1 MTERGLKGMT
11 KAIVAEHFGGG
22 PSVLTYYFKTK
33 EDIAAACFIRSI
45 KLYSDI
51 IDSASRHGDLSD
63 RVRHLVDSCAEIYR
77 DTSTGSLNNIV
88 RFDDMRALRDQKVF
102 DAYIQ
107 MFRKLHAILRSGH
120 PGHLHRSVTIA
131 RTHFLLQQLVSMP
144 AWLSKYH
151 PDDYTRAAARMT
163 DILLYGLQA
172 RPTAWPPPSLPLDVL
187 EDLSPAEPFLQA
199 ATRLINEHGYFGAS
213 IDKISAELD
222 VTKGAFYYH
231 LDRKDAL
238 VEACFTRTINVIR
251 RAQRAADDLK
261 ANGCERLL
269 AAVNWLVFR
278 QFDGGSP
285 LLRPAL
291 SSLPEPLKSDIL
303 QEYDRNAV
311 HFGSMVSDGIA
322 DGSLRPVDAQ
332 IGAHVIAAVINGS
345 TELDQWIFGEGEAV
359 GNQSYV
365 LALVSGLTGPLL
377 PH

>member
-1 MTERGLKGMT
+1 MTVRSPGIVVCVFTQDCHKRWLCHLGESRFLFDWMQYVQTQWFEPLLRCEPFRPIFDMVDRLPRG
-11 KAIVAEHFGGG
+11 
-22 PSVLTYYFKTK
+22 
-33 EDIAAACFIRSI
+33 
-45 KLYSDI
+45 
-51 IDSASRHGDLSD
+51 
-63 RVRHLVDSCAEIYR
+63 
-77 DTSTGSLNNIV
+77 
-88 RFDDMRALRDQKVF
+88 
-102 DAYIQ
+102 YIQ
-107 MFRKLHAILRSGH
+107 KQIDFIVISVDQIPSANAI
-120 PGHLHRSVTIA
+120 IY
-131 RTHFLLQQLVSMP
+131 FL
-144 AWLSKYH
+144 YF
-151 PDDYTRAAARMT
+151 
-163 DILLYGLQA
+163 
-172 RPTAWPPPSLPLDVL
+172 SLETL
-187 EDLSPAEPFLQA
+187 F
-199 ATRLINEHGYFGAS
+199 
-213 IDKISAELD
+213 SA
-222 VTKGAFYYH
+222 
-231 LDRKDAL
+231 
-238 VEACFTRTINVIR
+238 VEADVCVPTPRKIVHKPNETKPRFSRFRVIR